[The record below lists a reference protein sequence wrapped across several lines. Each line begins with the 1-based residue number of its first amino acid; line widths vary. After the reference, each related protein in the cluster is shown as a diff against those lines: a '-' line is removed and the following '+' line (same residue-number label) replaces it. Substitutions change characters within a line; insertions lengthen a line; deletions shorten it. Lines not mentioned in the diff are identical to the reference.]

1 MTRLAHNR
9 HGASKGVL
17 PWLRAVRV
25 DGRQPVLS
33 LRLQSGEERAL
44 LALARRDAVCY
55 PRSMHPGVAN
65 PARSPQERGAQPASP
80 FCAARRGCC
89 APFVR
94 LLCPLRSAIY
104 DAATGDALS
113 MAGNASV
120 LMPLARIAHTILA
133 FGTAQAYNVDGS
145 SPSGRNG
152 RGPALDLG
160 RWPLD
165 GLWEPQRQPA
175 TMERQ
180 PATRVKRRR

>member
-1 MTRLAHNR
+1 MK
-9 HGASKGVL
+9 S
-17 PWLRAVRV
+17 
-25 DGRQPVLS
+25 LS
-33 LRLQSGEERAL
+33 LDSG
-44 LALARRDAVCY
+44 ALAAAKPCL
-55 PRSMHPGVAN
+55 
-65 PARSPQERGAQPASP
+65 
-80 FCAARRGCC
+80 AARRGCC

-165 GLWEPQRQPA
+165 GLWEPQKAARNDGA
-175 TMERQ
+175 AARDACETTTMS
-180 PATRVKRRR
+180 P